1 MVGVSACVNLP
12 LHHKVQKFS
21 SGTSSPGWSW
31 KKGRKTVV
39 VVVVNGLLLWLC
51 LIDAIV
57 SVMKA
62 VLEKTLEDVKRGEE
76 HERDSYT
83 LMRLSQRRQVV
94 EQKLTGVRQQLA
106 ESSKVATCQSVNE
119 GSVALRLYYFPLTG
133 VVMLVM
139 AWRWRR

>member
-1 MVGVSACVNLP
+1 MVGVSASVNLP

-21 SGTSSPGWSW
+21 AGTGSPGWSR
-31 KKGRKTVV
+31 KKGHKMVV
-39 VVVVNGLLLWLC
+39 VVLAVNGLLLRLFI
-51 LIDAIV
+51 IDAVV

-76 HERDSYT
+76 QERDSYT

-106 ESSKVATCQSVNE
+106 ESSKVATVNE
-119 GSVALRLYYFPLTG
+119 CSVALHLYYFPLTG
-133 VVMLVM
+133 FVMLVM
-139 AWRWRR
+139 AWRWCR

>member
-1 MVGVSACVNLP
+1 
-12 LHHKVQKFS
+12 
-21 SGTSSPGWSW
+21 
-31 KKGRKTVV
+31 
-39 VVVVNGLLLWLC
+39 
-51 LIDAIV
+51 
-57 SVMKA
+57 MKA

-119 GSVALRLYYFPLTG
+119 GVAYVFIIFH
-133 VVMLVM
+133 
-139 AWRWRR
+139 